1 MGVSKLAI
9 IAGLALA
16 LVVGGVLVL
25 RAALQWRGSTT
36 LTIASP
42 EGIQEKGFVPIG
54 GHPQWVQVR
63 GEHRSD
69 PVILVVH
76 GGPGFAMSP
85 LTPVFRSWET
95 DFTVVQ
101 WDQRNAGLTY
111 SRNGAQPISLGQV
124 AGDGVEVAEYLHRK
138 LPRAPIILLGH
149 SWGSAVGLEMIRRR
163 PDLFA
168 AFVGA
173 GQMSS
178 KTEQEAISYRLVLDR
193 LRAAGNQKGVDELSR
208 TGPPPYKDL
217 AGLLVERKWLSVV
230 DTPEERS
237 LFQRMAPLVLT
248 APGMSLA
255 DVRAYLAAPKVAQA
269 ASFDEIAAFEARNL
283 GLRFETPIFVF
294 AGDQDL
300 YTPAG
305 PTERYLGEIQAPVKD
320 LVMLPGGGH
329 DALLTMPGRFLA
341 QLQARVRPLV
351 MAKQGLPSNSRSK

>member
-1 MGVSKLAI
+1 MGVAKLAV
-9 IAGLALA
+9 IAGLGLA
-16 LVVGGVLVL
+16 LLAGGPLLL
-25 RAALQWRGSTT
+25 RAALQWRVSANLAIT
-36 LTIASP
+36 SP
-42 EGIQEKGFVPIG
+42 EGIQDSSFVPIG

-63 GEHRSD
+63 GEHRTN

-85 LTPVFRSWET
+85 LTPVFRAWET

-101 WDQRNAGLTY
+101 WDQRDAGLTY

-124 AGDGVEVAEYLHRK
+124 AGDGVEVAEYLRRK
-138 LPRAPIILLGH
+138 LPDAPIILLGH

-178 KTEQEAISYRLVLDR
+178 KTEQEEISYRLVLDR
-193 LRAAGNQKGVDELSR
+193 LRAAGNQKGVAELSR

-230 DTPEERS
+230 DTPQERS
-237 LFQRMAPLVLT
+237 LFRRMAPLVLT
-248 APGMSLA
+248 APGMSLT
-255 DVRAYLAAPKVAQA
+255 DVRAYLAAPKVAQS
-269 ASFDEIAAFEARNL
+269 ASFDEISTFEARKL
-283 GLRFETPIFVF
+283 GVRFETPIFVF

-300 YTPAG
+300 YTPVG
-305 PTERYLGEIQAPVKD
+305 PTERYLAEIDAPMKS
-320 LVMLPGGGH
+320 LVILRGGGH
-329 DALLTMPGRFLA
+329 DALLTMPDRFLA
-341 QLQARVRPLV
+341 ELRARVRPLV
-351 MAKQGLPSNSRSK
+351 MGPRGLSPSTRSK